1 MAKKN
6 KNHIRMSLGDRIFGI
21 VNFTIVT
28 LLMIAMVYPF
38 YYCVVLAFND
48 GVDATQPGI
57 YFWPRVFTL
66 ENFEVALSDENIL
79 PAAINSLGR
88 TVLGTVLT
96 ILVTSAFAYGMSKSN
111 LRFRNF
117 YLIFLMIPM
126 YFGGGMVPTYILLR
140 DLNLLNNFWV
150 YILPGLFST
159 YYSLIF
165 MASFR
170 EFAPALEE
178 SAMLDGAGYF
188 RIFFQLILPLSKP
201 VLAAVCV
208 FLAVGHWNS
217 WMDTL
222 LYMPN
227 THSWDTLA
235 YLFAMTAQRAD
246 YLIKLAQESAG
257 AAAEMGTQLSGATGL
272 STQLASMLISI
283 APILLVYP
291 FFQKHFVHGVMI
303 GAVKG

>member
-1 MAKKN
+1 MAKN
-6 KNHIRMSLGDRIFGI
+6 PNRIRMSLGDRLFGI
-21 VNFTIVT
+21 INFAVVT
-28 LLMIAMVYPF
+28 LLMIVMVYPF
-38 YYCVVLAFND
+38 YYCVILAFND
-48 GVDATQPGI
+48 GVDATYPGI
-57 YFWPRVFTL
+57 YFWPRVFSL
-66 ENFEVALSDENIL
+66 ENFKAALDDPNVL
-79 PAAINSLGR
+79 PAAVTSILR

-96 ILVTSAFAYGMSKSN
+96 VLVTSAFAYSMSKNN
-111 LRFRNF
+111 LRFRNV
-117 YLIFLMIPM
+117 YLVFLMIPM

-150 YILPGLFST
+150 YIIPGIFSV
-159 YYSLIF
+159 YYALIF

-170 EFAPALEE
+170 ELPASLEE

-188 RIFFQLILPLSKP
+188 RIYFQIILPLSMP
-201 VLAAVCV
+201 VIAAVCV

-217 WMDTL
+217 WMDNL

-227 THSWDTLA
+227 THDYDTLA
-235 YLFAMTAQRAD
+235 YLFAGTAQRAD

-257 AAAEMGTQLSGATGL
+257 ASAQIGQQLTGATGI

-283 APILLVYP
+283 APILVVYP
-291 FFQKHFVHGVMI
+291 FFQKYFVHGVMI

>member
-1 MAKKN
+1 MAKN
-6 KNHIRMSLGDRIFGI
+6 PNRIRMSLGDRIFGI

-28 LLMIAMVYPF
+28 LLILIMVYPF

-48 GVDATQPGI
+48 GVDATYPGI

-66 ENFEVALSDENIL
+66 ENFRSALADENVL
-79 PAAINSLGR
+79 PAAIVSVLR
-88 TVLGTVLT
+88 TVLGTGLT
-96 ILVTSAFAYGMSKSN
+96 VLVTSAFAYSLSKAN

-117 YLIFLMIPM
+117 YLVYLMIPM
-126 YFGGGMVPTYILLR
+126 YFGGGMVPTYILLK
-140 DLNLLNNFWV
+140 DLHLLNNFWV
-150 YILPGLFST
+150 YVLPGMFSV
-159 YYSLIF
+159 YYTLIF

-170 EFAPALEE
+170 EISPSLEE

-188 RIFFQLILPLSKP
+188 RIFFQIILPLSKP
-201 VLAAVCV
+201 VIAAICV

-217 WMDTL
+217 WMDNL

-227 THSWDTLA
+227 THDYDTLA
-235 YLFAMTAQRAD
+235 YLFAGTAQRAD

-257 AAAEMGTQLSGATGL
+257 AAAQVGQQLTGATGM

-291 FFQKHFVHGVMI
+291 FFQKYFVHGIMI